1 MDPLP
6 HAWLQGALIDTSH
19 DHLATAR
26 EVPRVRYHHVHG
38 QQVLWLWRV
47 KKMMQN
53 IIKTVNINLQGQAEL
68 KGSDSDNQL
77 YIATWG
83 D

>member
-1 MDPLP
+1 
-6 HAWLQGALIDTSH
+6 
-19 DHLATAR
+19 
-26 EVPRVRYHHVHG
+26 
-38 QQVLWLWRV
+38 
-47 KKMMQN
+47 MMQN